1 MVIRALLLVLG
12 LLGSFGSWNPVH
24 AVEARGHAG
33 GKEPEPLE
41 IESEM
46 YIGRHGYWH
55 AGLGAVIALSDDL
68 KLGLGAHAQRE
79 ELGATE
85 VHYYNAEFIRDIG
98 DGLEMEA
105 FGFAYPEVERL
116 QAWGAGLRATKTY
129 ELAEDREWGW
139 FFGPAYSRAR
149 SLVEETD
156 KLKTMHHVMLLGGVT
171 FDAGPLFVRLIGS
184 HSFYNDDPEGVETR
198 VGLTDMTHFA
208 AYENNDGFVVDT
220 AAVEVAWTV
229 TDWLT
234 LHARY
239 AAMWFEEGTRHAISL
254 TPSIELNERLEIEF
268 GVEFLRGGEAE
279 NDLAFM
285 GVSFAL

>member
-1 MVIRALLLVLG
+1 MVTRAAVALCLLASLG
-12 LLGSFGSWNPVH
+12 AACSLQ

-55 AGLGAVIALSDDL
+55 GGLGAVIALAEDL

-85 VHYYNAEFIRDIG
+85 VPYYNAEFIRDFG
-98 DGLEMEA
+98 DGLEVEA

-116 QAWGAGLRATKTY
+116 QAWGTGLRATKTY
-129 ELAEDREWGW
+129 EISEEREWAW
-139 FFGPAYSRAR
+139 FFGPSYARAR
-149 SLVEETD
+149 SVVEETD
-156 KLKTMHHVMLLGGVT
+156 ELKTMHHVMLLGGVT
-171 FDAGPLFVRLIGS
+171 LEAGPVFLRLIGS
-184 HSFYNDDPEGVETR
+184 HSFYNDNPEGVETH

-220 AAVEVAWTV
+220 TAVEVAWSV
-229 TDWLT
+229 NDWLT
-234 LHARY
+234 LNARY
-239 AAMWFEEGTRHAISL
+239 AAMWFEEETRHALSI
-254 TPSIELNERLEIEF
+254 TPSIEVSERLEIEF

-279 NDLAFM
+279 NDLAFI
-285 GVSFAL
+285 GVSFEF